1 MPTTP
6 TRFSILGVTLS
17 VLAIVASSY
26 LAEPVTE
33 VPALK
38 VTKEMTTDME
48 AKVMQM
54 GAGEAVIVEFE
65 MPDPL
70 SC

>member
-1 MPTTP
+1 
-6 TRFSILGVTLS
+6 

-26 LAEPVTE
+26 LAEPVAE